1 MSAVTLDRSDDAVLG
16 RLIERSRLLIAL
28 SDEIPTETKLQ
39 TQPLLK
45 QLEQLLESPDGAR
58 DVDRIRATH
67 AMLVDELADF
77 ADLDALLSA
86 MTNFLP
92 ER

>member
-1 MSAVTLDRSDDAVLG
+1 MSEERSDEFILG

-28 SDEIPTETKLQ
+28 SEEIPVETKLQ

-45 QLEQLLESPDGAR
+45 QLEQVLATG
-58 DVDRIRATH
+58 DVDRIYATH
-67 AMLVDELADF
+67 AMLCRELQDD

-86 MTNFLP
+86 MTTFLP
-92 ER
+92 QR